1 MGVRVDAK
9 MDRIAPAGPDDPAAD
24 AVPGTAWRQ
33 GDVLRGLA
41 GSEAAARAFVP
52 VAHRM
57 FLDAD
62 ETPRRA
68 LLQRARS
75 DPALAGRLLSDVVP
89 AVAVLLGRAWA
100 TDQLSFVDV
109 TIASVRLQSLVRAL
123 TPTVRSDRAD
133 PVAIVVPPWEQH
145 ALAPALAL
153 AALRRSGVDARA
165 AGNDGA
171 GHRRRPRAPAA
182 EGRARQ
188 RREPPV
194 RGAPAGPG
202 REHPAGA
209 AAARPD
215 RRRRAGGAGR
225 LRHLPQQRGGPR
237 HERPEEGFALLRNSP
252 RYWRRRGS
260 GRRCVGP
267 CASAQ
272 A

>member
-165 AGNDGA
+165 LPGTTAQAIAADLA
-171 GHRRRPRAPAA
+171 RRPPK
-182 EGRARQ
+182 GVLVSVGS
-188 RREPPV
+188 RRS
-194 RGAPAGPG
+194 
-202 REHPAGA
+202 
-209 AAARPD
+209 AARLPD
-215 RRRRAGGAGR
+215 LVASIRRAQ
-225 LRHLPQQRGGPR
+225 LRRVPIVVGGPAVLAD
-237 HERPEEGFALLRNSP
+237 FATCRNSGADLVTNDP
-252 RYWRRRGS
+252 RKALRFCGIRLGT
-260 GRRCVGP
+260 GADEEAVVD
-267 CASAQ
+267 A
-272 A
+272 